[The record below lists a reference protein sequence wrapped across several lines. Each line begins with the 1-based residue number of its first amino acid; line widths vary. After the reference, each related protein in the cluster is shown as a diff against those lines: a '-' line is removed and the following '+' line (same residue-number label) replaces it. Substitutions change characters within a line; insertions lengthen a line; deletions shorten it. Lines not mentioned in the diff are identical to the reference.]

1 MKSVSKSV
9 AKLCALLTVV
19 LLLGAQPA
27 LASPQRSSGGRASHS
42 FLRTLIKRILD
53 LTDIRFPPG

>member
-1 MKSVSKSV
+1 MRVVPKGV
-9 AKLCALLTVV
+9 AKLFSLCAVV
-19 LLLGAQPA
+19 LLLGAQPV
-27 LASPQRSSGGRASHS
+27 LAAPKGSSGDRGSHS